1 MLFFL
6 MTSQGQSCL
15 HLLIS
20 VFRPAALSSS
30 LTSPKQKKKKNTKF
44 SSGGLFYLFDVSMV
58 IHKRQARALV
68 QFVFLLTLK
77 LYWWRRTVSCDGM
90 TNWDKQIPVGF
101 TTHSGSTARR
111 GGRGRVLLLR
121 RFRADRDQQGGNKF
135 TAQIISTDYL

>member
-30 LTSPKQKKKKNTKF
+30 AKQSLTSAKQKKKQSF
-44 SSGGLFYLFDVSMV
+44 PQAGCQCFFLSDASMV

-77 LYWWRRTVSCDGM
+77 LY
-90 TNWDKQIPVGF
+90 
-101 TTHSGSTARR
+101 
-111 GGRGRVLLLR
+111 
-121 RFRADRDQQGGNKF
+121 
-135 TAQIISTDYL
+135 